1 MGADST
7 RTDIER
13 WILSNLTP
21 QASTTVELMYERME
35 SQSGRCLPVLY
46 EPLDNTKRSHWHDEA
61 LIGAFA
67 HAMGDASIVLDVGPG
82 DGWPALRI
90 ADRFKKIIGIDPSP
104 RRVRVQRENA
114 ERLDIDNVE
123 FLVMDAEEMTFR
135 SGSFGGVTAASSIE
149 QCANPEQALREVFRV
164 LAPGGTLAM
173 IFEDY
178 DACFADS
185 VGDEKLRGEL
195 TDREAVVFYQVRRK
209 SPPRET
215 WYALFLDR
223 KHLNADPEFLEAVE
237 NISETPVELEGA
249 PVGDG
254 FVAPSETFGVTLLAG
269 LMPFVADTKYFE
281 LNHLTSGTVDQLLT
295 RVGFV
300 EMRHLDHRMPELLAF
315 FDAARDAGKLGLNGP
330 VLDVVA
336 EVFGISAVERA
347 GEGRG
352 DFVIAKKPG

>member
-1 MGADST
+1 MNTDPT

-13 WILSNLTP
+13 WIITNLKP
-21 QASTTVELMYERME
+21 ASSTTAELMYERME

-46 EPLDNTKRSHWHDEA
+46 EPIDNTKRSHWHDEA
-61 LIGAFA
+61 LIGAFS
-67 HAMGDASIVLDVGPG
+67 HALSGASVILDVGPG

-114 ERLDIDNVE
+114 KRLDIDNVE
-123 FLVMDAEEMTFR
+123 FLVMDAEEMTFKD
-135 SGSFGGVTAASSIE
+135 GSFGGVTAASSIE
-149 QCANPEQALREVFRV
+149 QCANPEKALREVFRV

-178 DACFADS
+178 DSCLGTEE
-185 VGDEKLRGEL
+185 GDEKLRSEL

-223 KHLNADPEFLEAVE
+223 ERLNADPEFLEAVE
-237 NISETPVELEGA
+237 NISETPVELKGA
-249 PVGDG
+249 PGGDG
-254 FVAPSETFGVTLLAG
+254 SAARSETFGVTLLAG
-269 LMPFVADTKYFE
+269 FAPLVVDTKYFE
-281 LNHLTSGTVDQLLT
+281 LNHLTSGTVDELLA
-295 RVGFV
+295 RVGFADV
-300 EMRHLDHRMPELLAF
+300 RHIDHRMPELLAF
-315 FDAARDAGKLGLNGP
+315 FDAARDAGKLGPTGP

-347 GEGRG
+347 EAGPG